1 MADLQ
6 SAAFA
11 ARLPTNIFLF
21 SFTYLICLIFPFF
34 FQLTVSQTSFSKFL
48 LYPLEQESSV
58 TFVCLT
64 FLLYSFR
71 LDRIFV
77 LHSLLY
83 QDRLY
88 TFSLFFVIICFT
100 SILSLCSMPSRLR
113 FNADYCEL
121 AVCEGGSF
129 NFSYYWI
136 CHSDITVKLWV
147 RSCPGSSLYPG
158 GSSTGTISA
167 VPYTLLLCMP
177 FIAFNKGFY

>member
-1 MADLQ
+1 MAGRDSNSRCFFVADLQ

-11 ARLPTNIFLF
+11 ARLPANNFF
-21 SFTYLICLIFPFF
+21 SFTYLIRLIFPRPDEKSKIFFRF

-71 LDRIFV
+71 LDRMFV

-121 AVCEGGSF
+121 AVCDGGSF
-129 NFSYYWI
+129 NFSYCWI
-136 CHSDITVKLWV
+136 CRNDITAE
-147 RSCPGSSLYPG
+147 CG
-158 GSSTGTISA
+158 
-167 VPYTLLLCMP
+167 CN
-177 FIAFNKGFY
+177 F

>member
-1 MADLQ
+1 MWLIYSQ
-6 SAAFA
+6 
-11 ARLPTNIFLF
+11 LPSPLGYLPIIFLF

-100 SILSLCSMPSRLR
+100 SILSLCSMPPRLQ
-113 FNADYCEL
+113 FSADYCEL
-121 AVCEGGSF
+121 AVCGAALLISPIIG
-129 NFSYYWI
+129 YV
-136 CHSDITVKLWV
+136 TV
-147 RSCPGSSLYPG
+147 
-158 GSSTGTISA
+158 T
-167 VPYTLLLCMP
+167 
-177 FIAFNKGFY
+177 